1 MYHIKIEGGKWG
13 EVEWGGRRLHLQA
26 CASPRHCGL
35 GIFFSAWI
43 QQILM
48 VAARAVFSMT
58 GSILHAPQMFSLS
71 SRPLYGMSALLF
83 FSWEDWA

>member
-1 MYHIKIEGGKWG
+1 
-13 EVEWGGRRLHLQA
+13 
-26 CASPRHCGL
+26 
-35 GIFFSAWI
+35 
-43 QQILM
+43 M

-83 FSWEDWA
+83 LVGRIGLRQVRPLDEV